1 MRQVLIL
8 CFAGSTVVVRSI
20 EWSLKQSA
28 AEWPASQAP
37 GQCLWHSLLHPAAGL
52 RSAACESQCDQI
64 LSVSA
69 LLLLSFQKIVSMI
82 FFLRTRHSWCVSQCC
97 WVWLTVK
104 IIWWRL
110 HLWELWESTYSSPVW
125 GRWGQYDQGH
135 YSDKRLTI
143 KQDWHRLSH
152 LSTGCDVCGR
162 HGKRDPRRLQWRQH
176 KRPGQGCLVFR
187 KPGRCTYY

>member
-82 FFLRTRHSWCVSQCC
+82 FFFKDKTQLMCV
-97 WVWLTVK
+97 TV
-104 IIWWRL
+104 L
-110 HLWELWESTYSSPVW
+110 LGLTYSENYLVKTASVRALGIYILFPCLREVRTIWSGSLLWQKTDYKTGLTQTVTSFYRMWCLWQTRQTRSSPPSMTAAQTS
-125 GRWGQYDQGH
+125 GP
-135 YSDKRLTI
+135 RL
-143 KQDWHRLSH
+143 
-152 LSTGCDVCGR
+152 
-162 HGKRDPRRLQWRQH
+162 
-176 KRPGQGCLVFR
+176 PGL
-187 KPGRCTYY
+187 